1 MSETK
6 LDKDMYFN
14 QPPDDHDRQEVV
26 TVNDPDNIVGLSN
39 KVHSPEISTG
49 TVKKVVA
56 EDVDKNLI
64 NNIPNETEVNKN
76 PVESVKDILQE
87 KPESMTGGGKCKTDG
102 GRIIGNNS
110 GNSTAGAL
118 SFNANSLPKTAGAC
132 TNSSAGALAFN
143 DEELVK
149 QLSALKKNDRIGSGA
164 LATAAIT
171 SLISVAPQIIKAIS
185 DLKKGKTVGEGSAIY
200 MKDLSP
206 DKYNQM
212 EALMKQIKNQKNNF
226 KFDSANNEY
235 VVGTGKFGDFMSRA
249 WSKVKEIYGSEA
261 FKPIR
266 NALLSAASNTAT
278 KAINKVADKAVSK
291 VQNEDL
297 KNIINVTRDTAQ
309 NAKDNIIDSQKASG
323 CVKKGGRSSNSSS
336 DANRYSDNATVKY
349 LSTQNKAK
357 MFDKLANDELASD
370 SCEEDELTDPKNIFK
385 KKSLNVY
392 PGLPNSKTIVG
403 KYKKIRAR
411 SVFM

>member
-49 TVKKVVA
+49 PVKKAVA
-56 EDVDKNLI
+56 EDIDKNLI

-87 KPESMTGGGKCKTDG
+87 KPQEMTGAGKCKTDG
-102 GRIIGNNS
+102 
-110 GNSTAGAL
+110 GAL
-118 SFNANSLPKTAGAC
+118 SFNANSLPKQSAGAC

-206 DKYNQM
+206 DKYDQM
-212 EALMKQIKNQKNNF
+212 ESLMKQIKNQKNNF

-249 WSKVKEIYGSEA
+249 WNKVKEIYGSEA

-278 KAINKVADKAVSK
+278 KAINKVADKAASK

-297 KNIINVTRDTAQ
+297 KNIINVTRETAQ
-309 NAKDNIIDSQKASG
+309 NTANNIIDSQKASG
-323 CVKKGGRSSNSSS
+323 CVKKGGSSSSNS
-336 DANRYSDNATVKY
+336 Y

-357 MFDKLANDELASD
+357 VFEKLANDELASD
-370 SCEEDELTDPKNIFK
+370 SCEEDELVDPKNIFK
-385 KKSLNVY
+385 KKSMNVY
-392 PGLPNSKTIVG
+392 PGLPNAKTIVG
-403 KYKKIRAR
+403 KYKKVRAR

>member
-1 MSETK
+1 MNEPNK

-14 QPPDDHDRQEVV
+14 QPPDEHVRQEVI
-26 TVNDPDNIVGLSN
+26 TVNDPDNIVNLSH
-39 KVHSPEISTG
+39 KVHSPEVSTG
-49 TVKKVVA
+49 TVKKILA
-56 EDVDKNLI
+56 EDIDRNLI

-87 KPESMTGGGKCKTDG
+87 KPQTMTGGGKCKTNG
-102 GRIIGNNS
+102 
-110 GNSTAGAL
+110 GAL
-118 SFNANSLPKTAGAC
+118 SFNANSLPK
-132 TNSSAGALAFN
+132 SSGGALAFN

-164 LATAAIT
+164 LATAALT

-185 DLKKGKTVGEGSAIY
+185 DLKKGKIVGEGTAIY

-206 DKYNQM
+206 DKYDQM

-226 KFDSANNEY
+226 KFDPANNEY

-249 WSKVKEIYGSEA
+249 WTKVKEIYGSEA

-278 KAINKVADKAVSK
+278 KAINKVADKAVSN
-291 VQNEDL
+291 VQSEDL
-297 KNIINVTRDTAQ
+297 KNIINVTRETAQ
-309 NAKDNIIDSQKASG
+309 NAKDNLLESQKASG
-323 CVKKGGRSSNSSS
+323 CLKKGGRSANSSS
-336 DANRYSDNATVKY
+336 DANRYLA
-349 LSTQNKAK
+349 TQNKGK
-357 MFDKLANDELASD
+357 VFDKLANDELQSD

-385 KKSLNVY
+385 KKSMNVY
-392 PGLPNSKTIVG
+392 PGLPNAKTIVG
-403 KYKKIRAR
+403 KYKKVRAR

>member
-1 MSETK
+1 MNEPNK
-6 LDKDMYFN
+6 LDKDTYFN
-14 QPPDDHDRQEVV
+14 QPPDEHVRQEVV
-26 TVNDPDNIVGLSN
+26 TVNDPDNIVGLSH
-39 KVHSPEISTG
+39 KVHSPEVSTG

-56 EDVDKNLI
+56 EDIDKNLI

-76 PVESVKDILQE
+76 PVESVKNILQE
-87 KPESMTGGGKCKTDG
+87 KPESMTGGG
-102 GRIIGNNS
+102 S
-110 GNSTAGAL
+110 GGAL
-118 SFNANSLPKTAGAC
+118 SFNANSLPKT
-132 TNSSAGALAFN
+132 AGALAFN

-185 DLKKGKTVGEGSAIY
+185 DLKKGKTVGEGQAIY

-206 DKYNQM
+206 DKYDQM

-235 VVGTGKFGDFMSRA
+235 VIGTGRFGDFMSRA

-297 KNIINVTRDTAQ
+297 KNIINVTRETAQ

-323 CVKKGGRSSNSSS
+323 CVKKGGQSEQAVGGRSSSSSNS
-336 DANRYSDNATVKY
+336 Y

-392 PGLPNSKTIVG
+392 PGLPNAKTIVG
-403 KYKKIRAR
+403 KYKKVRAR

>member
-1 MSETK
+1 MNEPNK

-14 QPPDDHDRQEVV
+14 QPPDDHDRQEVI

-49 TVKKVVA
+49 PVKKAVA
-56 EDVDKNLI
+56 EDIDRNLI

-87 KPESMTGGGKCKTDG
+87 KPQEMTGGGKCKTDG
-102 GRIIGNNS
+102 
-110 GNSTAGAL
+110 GAL
-118 SFNANSLPKTAGAC
+118 SFNANSLPKT
-132 TNSSAGALAFN
+132 AGALAFN

-185 DLKKGKTVGEGSAIY
+185 DLKKGKTVGEGQAIY

-206 DKYNQM
+206 DKYDQM
-212 EALMKQIKNQKNNF
+212 EALMKQVKNQKNNF

-249 WSKVKEIYGSEA
+249 WNKVKEIYGSES

-266 NALLSAASNTAT
+266 NALLNAASNTAT
-278 KAINKVADKAVSK
+278 KAINKVADKAASK

-297 KNIINVTRDTAQ
+297 KNIINVTRETAQ
-309 NAKDNIIDSQKASG
+309 NAKDSIIDSQKASG
-323 CVKKGGRSSNSSS
+323 CEKKSQGFKKGGSAASS
-336 DANRYSDNATVKY
+336 Y

-357 MFDKLANDELASD
+357 MFDKMANDELASD
-370 SCEEDELTDPKNIFK
+370 SCDEDELTDPKNIFK

-392 PGLPNSKTIVG
+392 PGLPNAKTIVG
-403 KYKKIRAR
+403 KYKKVRAR

>member
-1 MSETK
+1 MNEPNK

-14 QPPDDHDRQEVV
+14 QPPDGHVREEVV
-26 TVNDPDNIVGLSN
+26 SVNDPNNIVNLSN

-56 EDVDKNLI
+56 EDIDRNLI

-76 PVESVKDILQE
+76 PVESVKDILKE
-87 KPESMTGGGKCKTDG
+87 VPAKSPEEMTGGGRCKTDG
-102 GRIIGNNS
+102 
-110 GNSTAGAL
+110 GAL
-118 SFNANSLPKTAGAC
+118 SFNASNLPKT
-132 TNSSAGALAFN
+132 AGALAFN

-149 QLSALKKNDRIGSGA
+149 QLSALKKNDRVGSGA

-185 DLKKGKTVGEGSAIY
+185 DLKKGKTVVGEGSAIY

-206 DKYNQM
+206 DKYDQM

-226 KFDSANNEY
+226 KFDSVNNEY
-235 VVGTGKFGDFMSRA
+235 VVGTGKFGDFMSKA
-249 WSKVKEIYGSEA
+249 WNKVKEIYGSEA

-266 NALLSAASNTAT
+266 NALLNAASNTAT

-297 KNIINVTRDTAQ
+297 KNIINVTRETAQ
-309 NAKDNIIDSQKASG
+309 NAKDNLLESQKASG
-323 CVKKGGRSSNSSS
+323 CEKKSQGISQGQQGIKKGGRSS
-336 DANRYSDNATVKY
+336 DADRY
-349 LSTQNKAK
+349 LSTQNKAAV
-357 MFDKLANDELASD
+357 FEKLANDELASD

-385 KKSLNVY
+385 KKSMDVH

-403 KYKKIRAR
+403 KYKKVRAR
-411 SVFM
+411 SVFL

>member
-1 MSETK
+1 MNEPNK

-49 TVKKVVA
+49 PVKKAVA
-56 EDVDKNLI
+56 EDIDKNLI

-87 KPESMTGGGKCKTDG
+87 KPESMTGGG
-102 GRIIGNNS
+102 
-110 GNSTAGAL
+110 
-118 SFNANSLPKTAGAC
+118 AC
-132 TNSSAGALAFN
+132 TNSSAGKCKTDGGALSFNSNSLPKPSGGALAFS

-185 DLKKGKTVGEGSAIY
+185 DLKKGKTIGEGQAIY

-206 DKYNQM
+206 DKYDQM

-249 WSKVKEIYGSEA
+249 WNKVKEIYGSEA

-266 NALLSAASNTAT
+266 NALLNAANNTAT

-297 KNIINVTRDTAQ
+297 KNIINVTRETAQ
-309 NAKDNIIDSQKASG
+309 TAKDNLIDSQKASG
-323 CVKKGGRSSNSSS
+323 CVKKGGSISSS
-336 DANRYSDNATVKY
+336 AQQY

-357 MFDKLANDELASD
+357 IFDKLANDELASD
-370 SCEEDELTDPKNIFK
+370 SCDEDELVDPKNIFK
-385 KKSLNVY
+385 KKSMNVY
-392 PGLPNSKTIVG
+392 PGLPNAKTIVG
-403 KYKKIRAR
+403 KYKKVRAR
-411 SVFM
+411 SVFL

>member
-1 MSETK
+1 MNKPNK
-6 LDKDMYFN
+6 LDKESYFN
-14 QPPDDHDRQEVV
+14 QPPDEYVRQEVV
-26 TVNDPDNIVGLSN
+26 TVNDPDNIVGLSH
-39 KVHSPEISTG
+39 KVHSPEVSTG
-49 TVKKVVA
+49 PVKKVVA
-56 EDVDKNLI
+56 EDIDRNLI
-64 NNIPNETEVNKN
+64 NNIPNETGVNKN

-87 KPESMTGGGKCKTDG
+87 FPKENSQEAPTDMTGGG
-102 GRIIGNNS
+102 S
-110 GNSTAGAL
+110 GGAL
-118 SFNANSLPKTAGAC
+118 SFNANSLPKTAGAL
-132 TNSSAGALAFN
+132 TNCSAGALAFN

-149 QLSALKKNDRIGSGA
+149 QLSALKKNERIGSGA

-185 DLKKGKTVGEGSAIY
+185 DLKKGKTVGEGSTIY

-206 DKYNQM
+206 DRYDQM

-297 KNIINVTRDTAQ
+297 KNIINVTRETAQ
-309 NAKDNIIDSQKASG
+309 NTKDNIIDSQKASG
-323 CVKKGGRSSNSSS
+323 CVKKGGSSSSNS
-336 DANRYSDNATVKY
+336 Y

-385 KKSLNVY
+385 KKSMNVY
-392 PGLPNSKTIVG
+392 PGLPNAKTIVG
-403 KYKKIRAR
+403 KYKKVRAR

>member
-6 LDKDMYFN
+6 LDKEMYFN
-14 QPPDDHDRQEVV
+14 QPLDDHDRQEVV
-26 TVNDPDNIVGLSN
+26 TVNDPDNIVGLSH

-49 TVKKVVA
+49 PVKKAVA
-56 EDVDKNLI
+56 EDIDKNLI

-87 KPESMTGGGKCKTDG
+87 IPKEISQEKPVDMTGAGKC
-102 GRIIGNNS
+102 NNS
-110 GNSTAGAL
+110 SNSTAGAL
-118 SFNANSLPKTAGAC
+118 SFNANSLPKTAGA
-132 TNSSAGALAFN
+132 LAFN
-143 DEELVK
+143 DDELQK
-149 QLSALKKNDRIGSGA
+149 QLSALKKNDRIASGA
-164 LATAAIT
+164 FATAAIT

-185 DLKKGKTVGEGSAIY
+185 DLKKGKTVGEGQAIY

-206 DKYNQM
+206 DKYDQM

-235 VVGTGKFGDFMSRA
+235 VVGTGKFGNFMSRA
-249 WSKVKEIYGSEA
+249 WNKVKEIYGSEA

-266 NALLSAASNTAT
+266 NALLNAASNTAT
-278 KAINKVADKAVSK
+278 KAINKVADKAASK

-297 KNIINVTRDTAQ
+297 KNIINVTRETAQ
-309 NAKDNIIDSQKASG
+309 TAKDSIIDSQKASG
-323 CVKKGGRSSNSSS
+323 CEKKGGSSSSS
-336 DANRYSDNATVKY
+336 DAHRY
-349 LSTQNKAK
+349 LSTQNKAA

-370 SCEEDELTDPKNIFK
+370 SCDEDTLTDPKNIFK
-385 KKSLNVY
+385 KKSINIY
-392 PGLPNSKTIVG
+392 PGLPNAKTIVG
-403 KYKKIRAR
+403 KYKKVRAR

>member
-1 MSETK
+1 MNEPNK

-14 QPPDDHDRQEVV
+14 QPPDEHVRQEVV
-26 TVNDPDNIVGLSN
+26 TVNDPDNIVGLSH
-39 KVHSPEISTG
+39 KVHSPEVSTG
-49 TVKKVVA
+49 PVKKVVA
-56 EDVDKNLI
+56 EDIDRNLI

-76 PVESVKDILQE
+76 TVESVKDILQE
-87 KPESMTGGGKCKTDG
+87 IPKEAPTDMTGGGKCKTDG
-102 GRIIGNNS
+102 G
-110 GNSTAGAL
+110 AL
-118 SFNANSLPKTAGAC
+118 SFNANSLPKG
-132 TNSSAGALAFN
+132 GALAFN

-149 QLSALKKNDRIGSGA
+149 QLSALKKNDRVGSGA

-200 MKDLSP
+200 MKDLAH
-206 DKYNQM
+206 DKYDQM

-235 VVGTGKFGDFMSRA
+235 VVGTGKFGDFMSRT
-249 WSKVKEIYGSEA
+249 WSRVKEIYGSEA

-297 KNIINVTRDTAQ
+297 KNIINVTRETAQ

-323 CVKKGGRSSNSSS
+323 CVKKGGSSSSNS
-336 DANRYSDNATVKY
+336 Y

-370 SCEEDELTDPKNIFK
+370 SCEEDELTDSKNIFK
-385 KKSLNVY
+385 KKSMNVY
-392 PGLPNSKTIVG
+392 PGLPNAKTIVG
-403 KYKKIRAR
+403 KYKKVRAR

>member
-1 MSETK
+1 MNEPNK

-14 QPPDDHDRQEVV
+14 QPPDEHVRQEVL
-26 TVNDPDNIVGLSN
+26 TVNDPDNIVGLSH
-39 KVHSPEISTG
+39 KVHPPEVSTG

-56 EDVDKNLI
+56 EDIDKNLI

-87 KPESMTGGGKCKTDG
+87 IPKEIEKPESMTGGGKCKTDG
-102 GRIIGNNS
+102 G
-110 GNSTAGAL
+110 AL
-118 SFNANSLPKTAGAC
+118 SFNANSLPKG
-132 TNSSAGALAFN
+132 GALAFN

-206 DKYNQM
+206 DRYDQM

-249 WSKVKEIYGSEA
+249 WNKVKEIYGSEA

-297 KNIINVTRDTAQ
+297 KNIINVTRETAQ

-323 CVKKGGRSSNSSS
+323 CVKKGGRSSSSNS
-336 DANRYSDNATVKY
+336 Y

-357 MFDKLANDELASD
+357 MFDKMANDELASD
-370 SCEEDELTDPKNIFK
+370 SCDEDELTDPKNIFK
-385 KKSLNVY
+385 KKSMNVY
-392 PGLPNSKTIVG
+392 PGLPNAKTIVG
-403 KYKKIRAR
+403 KYKKVRAR

>member
-1 MSETK
+1 MNEPNK

-14 QPPDDHDRQEVV
+14 QPPDEHVRQEVV
-26 TVNDPDNIVGLSN
+26 TVNDPDNIVGLSH
-39 KVHSPEISTG
+39 KVHSPEVSTG
-49 TVKKVVA
+49 PVKKVVA
-56 EDVDKNLI
+56 EDIDRNLI

-76 PVESVKDILQE
+76 PVESVKDILKE
-87 KPESMTGGGKCKTDG
+87 KPVDMTGAGKCQKDG
-102 GRIIGNNS
+102 
-110 GNSTAGAL
+110 GAL
-118 SFNANSLPKTAGAC
+118 SFNANSLPKTAGGIIGN
-132 TNSSAGALAFN
+132 NSRNSTAGALAFN

-149 QLSALKKNDRIGSGA
+149 QLSALKKNDRIGTGA

-261 FKPIR
+261 FKPIK

-297 KNIINVTRDTAQ
+297 KNIINVTRETAQ

-323 CVKKGGRSSNSSS
+323 CVKKGGSSSNS
-336 DANRYSDNATVKY
+336 YSDNATVKY
-349 LSTQNKAK
+349 LSTQNKAAV
-357 MFDKLANDELASD
+357 FDKLANDELQSD
-370 SCEEDELTDPKNIFK
+370 SCDEDELTDPKNIFK
-385 KKSLNVY
+385 KKSMNVY

-403 KYKKIRAR
+403 KYKKVRAR

>member
-14 QPPDDHDRQEVV
+14 QPPDDHVRQEVV

-49 TVKKVVA
+49 PVKKAIA
-56 EDVDKNLI
+56 EDIDKNLI
-64 NNIPNETEVNKN
+64 NNIPNETQVNKN

-87 KPESMTGGGKCKTDG
+87 TPKDMTGGGSCKTDG
-102 GRIIGNNS
+102 
-110 GNSTAGAL
+110 GAL
-118 SFNANSLPKTAGAC
+118 SFNANSLPKPSGGAPC
-132 TNSSAGALAFN
+132 STNGGALAFSD
-143 DEELVK
+143 DELQK

-185 DLKKGKTVGEGSAIY
+185 DLKKGKTVGEGQAIY

-206 DKYNQM
+206 DKYDQM

-249 WSKVKEIYGSEA
+249 WNKVKEIYGSEA

-278 KAINKVADKAVSK
+278 KAINKVADKAASK

-297 KNIINVTRDTAQ
+297 KNIINVTRETAQ
-309 NAKDNIIDSQKASG
+309 NAKDNLLESQKASG
-323 CVKKGGRSSNSSS
+323 CVKKGGRSSN
-336 DANRYSDNATVKY
+336 NATSSY

-357 MFDKLANDELASD
+357 VFDKMANDELASD
-370 SCEEDELTDPKNIFK
+370 SCDEDELTDPKNIFK
-385 KKSLNVY
+385 KKSMNVY
-392 PGLPNSKTIVG
+392 PGLPNAKTIVG
-403 KYKKIRAR
+403 KYKKVRAR

>member
-1 MSETK
+1 MNEPNK
-6 LDKDMYFN
+6 LDKDTYFN
-14 QPPDDHDRQEVV
+14 QPPDEHVRQEVV
-26 TVNDPDNIVGLSN
+26 TVNDPDNIVGLSH
-39 KVHSPEISTG
+39 KVHSPEVSTG
-49 TVKKVVA
+49 PVKKVVA
-56 EDVDKNLI
+56 EDIDKNLI

-87 KPESMTGGGKCKTDG
+87 KPESMTGGG
-102 GRIIGNNS
+102 S
-110 GNSTAGAL
+110 GGAL
-118 SFNANSLPKTAGAC
+118 SFNANSLPK
-132 TNSSAGALAFN
+132 SSGGALAFN

-206 DKYNQM
+206 DRYDQM

-297 KNIINVTRDTAQ
+297 KNIINVTRETAQ

-323 CVKKGGRSSNSSS
+323 CVKKGGSSS
-336 DANRYSDNATVKY
+336 SSYNSYSDNATVKYSDNATVKY

-385 KKSLNVY
+385 KKSMNVY

-403 KYKKIRAR
+403 KYKKVRAR

>member
-1 MSETK
+1 MEEPNK

-14 QPPDDHDRQEVV
+14 QPPDEHVRQEVV
-26 TVNDPDNIVGLSN
+26 TVNDPNNIVGLSN
-39 KVHSPEISTG
+39 KVHSPEVSTG
-49 TVKKVVA
+49 PVKKVVA

-64 NNIPNETEVNKN
+64 NNIPNETEINKN

-87 KPESMTGGGKCKTDG
+87 IPKETPTESRLLKEQSSESMTGAGKCKTDG
-102 GRIIGNNS
+102 G
-110 GNSTAGAL
+110 AL
-118 SFNANSLPKTAGAC
+118 SFNVNSLPKTSG
-132 TNSSAGALAFN
+132 GALAFN

-149 QLSALKKNDRIGSGA
+149 QLSALKKNDRIASGA
-164 LATAAIT
+164 LTTAAIT

-185 DLKKGKTVGEGSAIY
+185 DLKKGKTVGEGQAIY

-206 DKYNQM
+206 DKYDQM
-212 EALMKQIKNQKNNF
+212 EALMKQVKNQKNNF

-297 KNIINVTRDTAQ
+297 KNIINVTRETAQ

-323 CVKKGGRSSNSSS
+323 SVKKGGKSANTTS
-336 DANRYSDNATVKY
+336 DAHRY

-357 MFDKLANDELASD
+357 MFDKLANDELATD
-370 SCEEDELTDPKNIFK
+370 SCDEDELTDPKNIFK
-385 KKSLNVY
+385 KKSMNVY
-392 PGLPNSKTIVG
+392 PGLPNAKTIVG
-403 KYKKIRAR
+403 KYKKVRAR

>member
-1 MSETK
+1 MNEPNK

-49 TVKKVVA
+49 PVKKAVA
-56 EDVDKNLI
+56 EDIDKNLI

-87 KPESMTGGGKCKTDG
+87 IPAKSPEEMTGGGKCKTDG
-102 GRIIGNNS
+102 G
-110 GNSTAGAL
+110 AL
-118 SFNANSLPKTAGAC
+118 SFNANSLPKPSG
-132 TNSSAGALAFN
+132 GALAFS

-149 QLSALKKNDRIGSGA
+149 QLSALKKNDRIGSGT

-185 DLKKGKTVGEGSAIY
+185 DLKKGKTVGEGQAIY
-200 MKDLSP
+200 MKDLAP
-206 DKYNQM
+206 DRYDQM

-235 VVGTGKFGDFMSRA
+235 VVGTGKFGDLMSRA
-249 WSKVKEIYGSEA
+249 WNKVKEIYGSEG

-278 KAINKVADKAVSK
+278 KAINKVADKAASK
-291 VQNEDL
+291 IQNEDL
-297 KNIINVTRDTAQ
+297 KNIINVTRETAQ
-309 NAKDNIIDSQKASG
+309 NAKDSIIDSQKASG

-336 DANRYSDNATVKY
+336 DANRY

-370 SCEEDELTDPKNIFK
+370 SCDEDELTDPKNIFK
-385 KKSLNVY
+385 KKSMNVY

-403 KYKKIRAR
+403 KYKKVRAR

>member
-49 TVKKVVA
+49 PVKKAVA
-56 EDVDKNLI
+56 EDIDKNLI

-87 KPESMTGGGKCKTDG
+87 APKDMTGGGSG
-102 GRIIGNNS
+102 GGIIGNNS
-110 GNSTAGAL
+110 RNSTAGAL
-118 SFNANSLPKTAGAC
+118 SFNANSLPKQ
-132 TNSSAGALAFN
+132 SAGALAFSD
-143 DEELVK
+143 DELQK

-185 DLKKGKTVGEGSAIY
+185 DLKKGKTVGEGQAIY

-206 DKYNQM
+206 DKYDQM
-212 EALMKQIKNQKNNF
+212 EALMKQVKNQKNNF

-249 WSKVKEIYGSEA
+249 WNKVKEIYGSEA

-266 NALLSAASNTAT
+266 NALLNAASNTAT
-278 KAINKVADKAVSK
+278 KAINKVADKAASK

-297 KNIINVTRDTAQ
+297 KNIINVTRETAQ
-309 NAKDNIIDSQKASG
+309 NAKDNLLESQKASG
-323 CVKKGGRSSNSSS
+323 CVKKGGQAEQAVGGRSSN
-336 DANRYSDNATVKY
+336 NATSSY
-349 LSTQNKAK
+349 LSTQNKAAV
-357 MFDKLANDELASD
+357 FDKLANDELASD
-370 SCEEDELTDPKNIFK
+370 SCEEDELVDPKNIFK
-385 KKSLNVY
+385 KKSMNVY
-392 PGLPNSKTIVG
+392 PGLPNAKTIVG
-403 KYKKIRAR
+403 KYKKVRAR

>member
-1 MSETK
+1 MNEQNK

-49 TVKKVVA
+49 PVKKAVA
-56 EDVDKNLI
+56 EDIDKNLI
-64 NNIPNETEVNKN
+64 NNIPNETQVNKN

-87 KPESMTGGGKCKTDG
+87 KPQEMTGGGKCKTDG
-102 GRIIGNNS
+102 
-110 GNSTAGAL
+110 GAL
-118 SFNANSLPKTAGAC
+118 SFNANSLPKT
-132 TNSSAGALAFN
+132 SAGALAFN
-143 DEELVK
+143 DDELQK
-149 QLSALKKNDRIGSGA
+149 QLSALKKNDRVGSGA

-185 DLKKGKTVGEGSAIY
+185 DLKKGKTVGEGQTIY

-206 DKYNQM
+206 DKYDQM

-249 WSKVKEIYGSEA
+249 WNKVKEIYGSEA

-278 KAINKVADKAVSK
+278 KAINKVADKAASK

-297 KNIINVTRDTAQ
+297 KNIINVTRETAQ
-309 NAKDNIIDSQKASG
+309 TAKDNLIDSQKASG
-323 CVKKGGRSSNSSS
+323 CVKKGGSSSSNST
-336 DANRYSDNATVKY
+336 DRY
-349 LSTQNKAK
+349 LSTQNKAAV
-357 MFDKLANDELASD
+357 FDKLANDELASD
-370 SCEEDELTDPKNIFK
+370 SCDEDELTDPKNIFK
-385 KKSLNVY
+385 KKSMNVY
-392 PGLPNSKTIVG
+392 PGLPNAKTIVG
-403 KYKKIRAR
+403 KYKKVRAR
-411 SVFM
+411 SVFL

>member
-1 MSETK
+1 MNEPNK

-14 QPPDDHDRQEVV
+14 QPLDDHDRQEVAS
-26 TVNDPDNIVGLSN
+26 VNDPDNIVGLSH

-49 TVKKVVA
+49 PVKKAVA
-56 EDVDKNLI
+56 EDIDKNLI
-64 NNIPNETEVNKN
+64 NNIPNETQVNKN

-87 KPESMTGGGKCKTDG
+87 KPVDMTGGGKCNTTDG
-102 GRIIGNNS
+102 
-110 GNSTAGAL
+110 GAL
-118 SFNANSLPKTAGAC
+118 SFNANSLPKPSGGAF
-132 TNSSAGALAFN
+132 AFN

-185 DLKKGKTVGEGSAIY
+185 DLKKGKTTGEGSAIY

-206 DKYNQM
+206 DKYDQM
-212 EALMKQIKNQKNNF
+212 EALMKQVKNQKNNF

-235 VVGTGKFGDFMSRA
+235 VVGTGKFGNFMSRA
-249 WSKVKEIYGSEA
+249 WNKVKEIYGSEA

-266 NALLSAASNTAT
+266 NALLNAASNTAT
-278 KAINKVADKAVSK
+278 KAINKVADKAASK

-297 KNIINVTRDTAQ
+297 KNIINVTRETAQ
-309 NAKDNIIDSQKASG
+309 NAKDSIIDSQKASG
-323 CVKKGGRSSNSSS
+323 CVKKGGSSSS
-336 DANRYSDNATVKY
+336 DANRY
-349 LSTQNKAK
+349 LSTQNKAAV
-357 MFDKLANDELASD
+357 FDKLANDELQSD

-385 KKSLNVY
+385 KKSMNVY
-392 PGLPNSKTIVG
+392 LGLPNAKTIVG
-403 KYKKIRAR
+403 KYKKVRAR
-411 SVFM
+411 SVNNY

>member
-1 MSETK
+1 MNEPNK

-14 QPPDDHDRQEVV
+14 QPPDEHERQAVV

-49 TVKKVVA
+49 TVKKVIA
-56 EDVDKNLI
+56 EDVDRNLI

-87 KPESMTGGGKCKTDG
+87 IPKEISQEKPVDMTGAGKCNTTDG
-102 GRIIGNNS
+102 
-110 GNSTAGAL
+110 GAL
-118 SFNANSLPKTAGAC
+118 SFNANSLPKT
-132 TNSSAGALAFN
+132 AGALAFN

-185 DLKKGKTVGEGSAIY
+185 DLKKGKTVGEGQAVY

-206 DKYNQM
+206 DKYDQM

-249 WSKVKEIYGSEA
+249 WNKVKEIYGSES

-297 KNIINVTRDTAQ
+297 KNIINVTRETAQ
-309 NAKDNIIDSQKASG
+309 SAKDNIINSQKASG
-323 CVKKGGRSSNSSS
+323 CVKKGGRSSN
-336 DANRYSDNATVKY
+336 NATVKY

-357 MFDKLANDELASD
+357 MFDKLANDELESD

-385 KKSLNVY
+385 KKSMNVY
-392 PGLPNSKTIVG
+392 PGLPNAKTIVG
-403 KYKKIRAR
+403 KYKKVRAR
-411 SVFM
+411 SVFL

>member
-1 MSETK
+1 MNKTSSFKVDEPNK
-6 LDKDMYFN
+6 LDKDTYFN
-14 QPPDDHDRQEVV
+14 QPPDEHVRQEVV
-26 TVNDPDNIVGLSN
+26 TVNDPDNIVGLSH
-39 KVHSPEISTG
+39 KVHSPEVSTG
-49 TVKKVVA
+49 PVKKVVA
-56 EDVDKNLI
+56 EDVDRNLI

-87 KPESMTGGGKCKTDG
+87 KPESMTGGGKCNTTDG
-102 GRIIGNNS
+102 
-110 GNSTAGAL
+110 GAL
-118 SFNANSLPKTAGAC
+118 SFNVNSLPKTSG
-132 TNSSAGALAFN
+132 GALAFN

-149 QLSALKKNDRIGSGA
+149 QLSALKKNDRVGSGA

-185 DLKKGKTVGEGSAIY
+185 DLKKGKTVGEGSTIY

-206 DKYNQM
+206 DRYDQM

-249 WSKVKEIYGSEA
+249 WNKVKEIYGSEA

-297 KNIINVTRDTAQ
+297 KNIINVTRETAQ

-323 CVKKGGRSSNSSS
+323 CVKKGGRSSNTTS
-336 DANRYSDNATVKY
+336 RYSDNATVKY

-357 MFDKLANDELASD
+357 VFDKLANDELASD

-385 KKSLNVY
+385 KKSMNVY
-392 PGLPNSKTIVG
+392 PGLPNAKTIVG
-403 KYKKIRAR
+403 KYKKVRAR

>member
-1 MSETK
+1 MNEPNK

-14 QPPDDHDRQEVV
+14 QPPDEHVRQEVV
-26 TVNDPDNIVGLSN
+26 TVNDPDNIVGLSH
-39 KVHSPEISTG
+39 KVHSPEVSTG
-49 TVKKVVA
+49 PVKKVVA
-56 EDVDKNLI
+56 EDIDKNLI

-87 KPESMTGGGKCKTDG
+87 VPKEISQEKPESMTGGGKCKTDG
-102 GRIIGNNS
+102 G
-110 GNSTAGAL
+110 AL
-118 SFNANSLPKTAGAC
+118 SFNANSLPKT
-132 TNSSAGALAFN
+132 AGALAFN

-206 DKYNQM
+206 DRYDQM
-212 EALMKQIKNQKNNF
+212 EALMKQIKTQKNNF

-249 WSKVKEIYGSEA
+249 WTKVKEIYGSEA

-266 NALLSAASNTAT
+266 NALLTAASNTAT
-278 KAINKVADKAVSK
+278 KAINKVADKAASK

-297 KNIINVTRDTAQ
+297 KNIINVTRETAQ

-323 CVKKGGRSSNSSS
+323 CVKKGGSSAS
-336 DANRYSDNATVKY
+336 DTVKY
-349 LSTQNKAK
+349 LSTQNKAAV
-357 MFDKLANDELASD
+357 FDKLANDELQSD
-370 SCEEDELTDPKNIFK
+370 SCDEDELTDPKNIFK
-385 KKSLNVY
+385 KKSMNVY
-392 PGLPNSKTIVG
+392 PGLPNAKTIVG
-403 KYKKIRAR
+403 KYKKVRAR
-411 SVFM
+411 SVFI

>member
-1 MSETK
+1 MNEPNK

-49 TVKKVVA
+49 PVKKAVA
-56 EDVDKNLI
+56 EDIDRNLI

-110 GNSTAGAL
+110 RNSTAGAL
-118 SFNANSLPKTAGAC
+118 SFNANSLPKT
-132 TNSSAGALAFN
+132 AGALAFN

-206 DKYNQM
+206 DKYDQM

-249 WSKVKEIYGSEA
+249 WNKVKEIYGSEG

-278 KAINKVADKAVSK
+278 KAINKVADKAASK

-297 KNIINVTRDTAQ
+297 KNIINVTRETAQ
-309 NAKDNIIDSQKASG
+309 NAKDNLIDSQKASG
-323 CVKKGGRSSNSSS
+323 CLKKGGRSSNNAASS
-336 DANRYSDNATVKY
+336 Y
-349 LSTQNKAK
+349 LSTQNKAAV
-357 MFDKLANDELASD
+357 FDKLANDELQSD
-370 SCEEDELTDPKNIFK
+370 SCDEDELTDPKNIFK
-385 KKSLNVY
+385 KKSMNVY
-392 PGLPNSKTIVG
+392 PGLPNAKTIVG
-403 KYKKIRAR
+403 KYKKVRAR

>member
-1 MSETK
+1 MNEPNK

-14 QPPDDHDRQEVV
+14 QPPDEHVRQEVV
-26 TVNDPDNIVGLSN
+26 TVNDPDNIVGLSH

-49 TVKKVVA
+49 TVKKVIA
-56 EDVDKNLI
+56 EDVDRNLI

-87 KPESMTGGGKCKTDG
+87 IPKEISQEKPESMTGGGKCNTTDG
-102 GRIIGNNS
+102 
-110 GNSTAGAL
+110 GAL
-118 SFNANSLPKTAGAC
+118 SFNANSLPKT
-132 TNSSAGALAFN
+132 AGALAFN

-185 DLKKGKTVGEGSAIY
+185 DLKKGKTVGEGQAIY

-206 DKYNQM
+206 DRYDQM

-249 WSKVKEIYGSEA
+249 WNKVKEIYGSEA

-266 NALLSAASNTAT
+266 NALLNAASNTAT

-297 KNIINVTRDTAQ
+297 KNIINVTRETAQ
-309 NAKDNIIDSQKASG
+309 SAKDNIINSQKASG
-323 CVKKGGRSSNSSS
+323 CVKKGGRSSN
-336 DANRYSDNATVKY
+336 NATSSY
-349 LSTQNKAK
+349 LSTQNKAVV
-357 MFDKLANDELASD
+357 FDKLANDELQSD

-385 KKSLNVY
+385 KKSMNVY
-392 PGLPNSKTIVG
+392 PGLPNAKTIVG
-403 KYKKIRAR
+403 KYKKVRAR
-411 SVFM
+411 SVFL

>member
-1 MSETK
+1 MNEPNK

-14 QPPDDHDRQEVV
+14 QPPDEHLRQEVV
-26 TVNDPDNIVGLSN
+26 TVNDPDNIVGLSH

-49 TVKKVVA
+49 PVKKVVA

-64 NNIPNETEVNKN
+64 NNISNETEVNKN

-87 KPESMTGGGKCKTDG
+87 VPKEKPVDMTGGG
-102 GRIIGNNS
+102 S
-110 GNSTAGAL
+110 GGAL
-118 SFNANSLPKTAGAC
+118 SFNANNLPKG
-132 TNSSAGALAFN
+132 GALAFS

-164 LATAAIT
+164 LAAAAIS

-185 DLKKGKTVGEGSAIY
+185 DLKKGKTVVGEGSAIY

-206 DKYNQM
+206 DRYDQM

-278 KAINKVADKAVSK
+278 KVINKVADKAVSK

-297 KNIINVTRDTAQ
+297 KNIINVTRETAQ

-323 CVKKGGRSSNSSS
+323 CVKKGGRSSNSS
-336 DANRYSDNATVKY
+336 SDNATVKY

-385 KKSLNVY
+385 KKSMNVY
-392 PGLPNSKTIVG
+392 PGLANAKTIVG
-403 KYKKIRAR
+403 KYKKVRAR

>member
-1 MSETK
+1 M
-6 LDKDMYFN
+6 
-14 QPPDDHDRQEVV
+14 
-26 TVNDPDNIVGLSN
+26 TVC
-39 KVHSPEISTG
+39 
-49 TVKKVVA
+49 
-56 EDVDKNLI
+56 
-64 NNIPNETEVNKN
+64 
-76 PVESVKDILQE
+76 
-87 KPESMTGGGKCKTDG
+87 GKCKIDDG
-102 GRIIGNNS
+102 
-110 GNSTAGAL
+110 GAL
-118 SFNANSLPKTAGAC
+118 SFNANNLPKTAG
-132 TNSSAGALAFN
+132 SLAFN

-206 DKYNQM
+206 DRYDQI

-278 KAINKVADKAVSK
+278 KAINRVADKAVSK

-297 KNIINVTRDTAQ
+297 KNIINVTRETAQ

-323 CVKKGGRSSNSSS
+323 CVKKGGSSSN
-336 DANRYSDNATVKY
+336 DAQQY

-385 KKSLNVY
+385 KKSMNVY
-392 PGLPNSKTIVG
+392 PGLPNAKTIVG
-403 KYKKIRAR
+403 KYKKVRAR

>member
-1 MSETK
+1 MNEPNK

-14 QPPDDHDRQEVV
+14 QPPDEHVRQEVV
-26 TVNDPDNIVGLSN
+26 TVNDPDKIVSLSH
-39 KVHSPEISTG
+39 KVHSPEVSTG
-49 TVKKVVA
+49 PVKKVVA
-56 EDVDKNLI
+56 EDIDRNLI

-87 KPESMTGGGKCKTDG
+87 IPKISQEIPKISQEKSETMTGGGKCQTDG
-102 GRIIGNNS
+102 
-110 GNSTAGAL
+110 GAL
-118 SFNANSLPKTAGAC
+118 SFNANSLPKTAGA
-132 TNSSAGALAFN
+132 LAFS

-185 DLKKGKTVGEGSAIY
+185 DLKKNKTVGEGSAIY
-200 MKDLSP
+200 MKELTP
-206 DKYNQM
+206 DKYDQM

-266 NALLSAASNTAT
+266 NALLTAANNTAT

-297 KNIINVTRDTAQ
+297 KNIINVTRETAQ

-323 CVKKGGRSSNSSS
+323 CLKKGGSSNAN
-336 DANRYSDNATVKY
+336 DANRYLA
-349 LSTQNKAK
+349 TQNKAK
-357 MFDKLANDELASD
+357 MFDKLANDELQSD
-370 SCEEDELTDPKNIFK
+370 SCDEDELTDPKNIFK
-385 KKSLNVY
+385 KKSMNVY
-392 PGLPNSKTIVG
+392 PGLPNAKTIVG
-403 KYKKIRAR
+403 KYKKVRAR

>member
-14 QPPDDHDRQEVV
+14 QPLDDHDRQEVV

-39 KVHSPEISTG
+39 KVHSPEVSTG
-49 TVKKVVA
+49 PVKKVVA
-56 EDVDKNLI
+56 EDIDKNLI

-87 KPESMTGGGKCKTDG
+87 KPVDMTGGGKCNTTD
-102 GRIIGNNS
+102 N
-110 GNSTAGAL
+110 TAGAL
-118 SFNANSLPKTAGAC
+118 SFNANSLPKTAGA
-132 TNSSAGALAFN
+132 LAFS

-149 QLSALKKNDRIGSGA
+149 QLSALKKNDRMGSGT

-206 DKYNQM
+206 DRYDQM
-212 EALMKQIKNQKNNF
+212 EALMKQVKNQKNNF

-235 VVGTGKFGDFMSRA
+235 VVGTGKFGDFISRA
-249 WSKVKEIYGSEA
+249 WTKVKEIYGSEA

-278 KAINKVADKAVSK
+278 KAINKVADKAASK

-297 KNIINVTRDTAQ
+297 KNIINVTRETAQ

-323 CVKKGGRSSNSSS
+323 CIKKGGSSSSNS
-336 DANRYSDNATVKY
+336 Y

-357 MFDKLANDELASD
+357 MFEKLANDELASD
-370 SCEEDELTDPKNIFK
+370 SCNEDELTDPKNIFK
-385 KKSLNVY
+385 KKSMNVY

-403 KYKKIRAR
+403 KYKKVRSR

>member
-1 MSETK
+1 MNEPNK
-6 LDKDMYFN
+6 LNKDMYFN
-14 QPPDDHDRQEVV
+14 QPLDDHDRQDVV

-49 TVKKVVA
+49 PVKKAVA
-56 EDVDKNLI
+56 EDIDKNLI

-102 GRIIGNNS
+102 G
-110 GNSTAGAL
+110 AL
-118 SFNANSLPKTAGAC
+118 SFNANSLPKPSG
-132 TNSSAGALAFN
+132 GALAFS

-171 SLISVAPQIIKAIS
+171 SLISVAPQIIKAVS

-212 EALMKQIKNQKNNF
+212 EALMKQVKNQKNNF

-249 WSKVKEIYGSEA
+249 WTKVKEIYGSEA

-278 KAINKVADKAVSK
+278 KAINKVADKAASK

-297 KNIINVTRDTAQ
+297 KNIINVTRETAQ

-323 CVKKGGRSSNSSS
+323 CLKKGGRSANNSGS
-336 DANRYSDNATVKY
+336 AY

-357 MFDKLANDELASD
+357 VFEKLANDELASD
-370 SCEEDELTDPKNIFK
+370 SCDEDELTDPKNIFK
-385 KKSLNVY
+385 KKALNVY
-392 PGLPNSKTIVG
+392 PGLPNAKTIVG
-403 KYKKIRAR
+403 KYKKVRAR

>member
-1 MSETK
+1 MNEPNK

-49 TVKKVVA
+49 PVKKAVA
-56 EDVDKNLI
+56 EDIDKNLI

-87 KPESMTGGGKCKTDG
+87 KPQEMTGGGKCKSDG
-102 GRIIGNNS
+102 
-110 GNSTAGAL
+110 GAL
-118 SFNANSLPKTAGAC
+118 SFNANSLPKT
-132 TNSSAGALAFN
+132 AGALAFN

-185 DLKKGKTVGEGSAIY
+185 DLKKGKTVGEGQAIY

-249 WSKVKEIYGSEA
+249 WNKVKEIYGSEA

-266 NALLSAASNTAT
+266 NALLNAASNTAT
-278 KAINKVADKAVSK
+278 KAINKVADKAASK

-297 KNIINVTRDTAQ
+297 KNIINVTRETAQ
-309 NAKDNIIDSQKASG
+309 NAKDSIIDSQKASG
-323 CVKKGGRSSNSSS
+323 CVKKGGSSSS
-336 DANRYSDNATVKY
+336 DASRY
-349 LSTQNKAK
+349 LSTQNKAAV
-357 MFDKLANDELASD
+357 FDKMANDELQSD
-370 SCEEDELTDPKNIFK
+370 SCNEDELTDPKNIFK
-385 KKSLNVY
+385 KKSMNVY
-392 PGLPNSKTIVG
+392 PGLPNAKTIVG
-403 KYKKIRAR
+403 KYKKVRAR

>member
-49 TVKKVVA
+49 PVKKAVA
-56 EDVDKNLI
+56 EDIDKNLI
-64 NNIPNETEVNKN
+64 NNIPNETQVNKN

-87 KPESMTGGGKCKTDG
+87 KPVDMTGAGKCKTDG
-102 GRIIGNNS
+102 
-110 GNSTAGAL
+110 GAL
-118 SFNANSLPKTAGAC
+118 SFNANSLPKPSG
-132 TNSSAGALAFN
+132 GALAFSD
-143 DEELVK
+143 DELQK
-149 QLSALKKNDRIGSGA
+149 QLSALKKNDKIGSGA

-185 DLKKGKTVGEGSAIY
+185 DLKKGKTVGEGQAIY

-206 DKYNQM
+206 DKYDQM

-249 WSKVKEIYGSEA
+249 WNKVKEIYGTEA

-266 NALLSAASNTAT
+266 NALLNAASNTAT
-278 KAINKVADKAVSK
+278 KAINKVADKAASK

-297 KNIINVTRDTAQ
+297 KNIINVTRETAQ
-309 NAKDNIIDSQKASG
+309 NAKDNLIDSQKASG
-323 CVKKGGRSSNSSS
+323 CIKKGGSSSSNS
-336 DANRYSDNATVKY
+336 Y
-349 LSTQNKAK
+349 LSTQNKAAV
-357 MFDKLANDELASD
+357 FDKLANDELASD
-370 SCEEDELTDPKNIFK
+370 SCDEDELTDPKNIFK
-385 KKSLNVY
+385 KKSMNVY
-392 PGLPNSKTIVG
+392 PGLPNAKTIVG
-403 KYKKIRAR
+403 KYKKVRAR

>member
-49 TVKKVVA
+49 PVKKAVA
-56 EDVDKNLI
+56 EDIDKNLI
-64 NNIPNETEVNKN
+64 NNIPNETQVNKN

-87 KPESMTGGGKCKTDG
+87 KPQEMTGGGKCKSDG
-102 GRIIGNNS
+102 
-110 GNSTAGAL
+110 GAL
-118 SFNANSLPKTAGAC
+118 SFNANSLPKTSAGGIISN
-132 TNSSAGALAFN
+132 NSRNSTAGALAFN
-143 DEELVK
+143 DDELQK
-149 QLSALKKNDRIGSGA
+149 QLSALKKNDRVGSGA

-185 DLKKGKTVGEGSAIY
+185 DLKKGKTVGEGQSIY

-206 DKYNQM
+206 DKYDQM

-249 WSKVKEIYGSEA
+249 WNKVKEIYGSEA

-278 KAINKVADKAVSK
+278 KAINKVADKAASK

-297 KNIINVTRDTAQ
+297 KNIINVTRETAQ
-309 NAKDNIIDSQKASG
+309 TAKDNLIDSQKASG
-323 CVKKGGRSSNSSS
+323 CVKKGGSSSSNST
-336 DANRYSDNATVKY
+336 DRY
-349 LSTQNKAK
+349 LSTQNKAAV
-357 MFDKLANDELASD
+357 FDKLANDELASD
-370 SCEEDELTDPKNIFK
+370 SCDEDELTDPKNIFK
-385 KKSLNVY
+385 KKSMNVY
-392 PGLPNSKTIVG
+392 PGLPNAKTIVG
-403 KYKKIRAR
+403 KYKKVRAR
-411 SVFM
+411 SVFL

>member
-14 QPPDDHDRQEVV
+14 QPPDDHDRQEVI

-49 TVKKVVA
+49 PVKKAVA
-56 EDVDKNLI
+56 EDIDKNLI

-87 KPESMTGGGKCKTDG
+87 KPESMTGGG
-102 GRIIGNNS
+102 S
-110 GNSTAGAL
+110 GGAL
-118 SFNANSLPKTAGAC
+118 SFNANSLPKT
-132 TNSSAGALAFN
+132 AGALAFN

-171 SLISVAPQIIKAIS
+171 SLISAAPQIIKAIS
-185 DLKKGKTVGEGSAIY
+185 DLKKGKTVGEGQAIY

-206 DKYNQM
+206 DKYDQM
-212 EALMKQIKNQKNNF
+212 EALMKQVKNQKNNF

-235 VVGTGKFGDFMSRA
+235 VVGTGKFGDFMSRT
-249 WSKVKEIYGSEA
+249 WNKVKEIYGSEA

-278 KAINKVADKAVSK
+278 KAINKVADKAASK

-297 KNIINVTRDTAQ
+297 KNIINVTRETAQ

-323 CVKKGGRSSNSSS
+323 CLKKGGSSSSSNS
-336 DANRYSDNATVKY
+336 NRYSDANMY

-370 SCEEDELTDPKNIFK
+370 SCDEDELTDPKNIFK
-385 KKSLNVY
+385 KKSMNVY
-392 PGLPNSKTIVG
+392 PGLPNAKTIVG
-403 KYKKIRAR
+403 KYKKVRAR

>member
-1 MSETK
+1 MNEPNK
-6 LDKDMYFN
+6 LNKDMYFN

-49 TVKKVVA
+49 PVKKAVA
-56 EDVDKNLI
+56 EDIDKNLI

-102 GRIIGNNS
+102 G
-110 GNSTAGAL
+110 AL
-118 SFNANSLPKTAGAC
+118 SFNANSLPKPSG
-132 TNSSAGALAFN
+132 GALAFS

-149 QLSALKKNDRIGSGA
+149 QLSALKKNDRIGSGT

-185 DLKKGKTVGEGSAIY
+185 DLKKGKTVGEGQAIY

-212 EALMKQIKNQKNNF
+212 EALMKQVKNQKNNF

-235 VVGTGKFGDFMSRA
+235 VVGTGKFGSFMSRA
-249 WSKVKEIYGSEA
+249 WNKVKEIYGSEA

-278 KAINKVADKAVSK
+278 KAINKVADKAASK

-297 KNIINVTRDTAQ
+297 KNIINVTRETAQ
-309 NAKDNIIDSQKASG
+309 NAKDSIIDSQKASG
-323 CVKKGGRSSNSSS
+323 CVKKGGSSSSNS
-336 DANRYSDNATVKY
+336 YSNNATVKY

-357 MFDKLANDELASD
+357 VFEKLANDELASD
-370 SCEEDELTDPKNIFK
+370 SCDEDELTDPKNIFK
-385 KKSLNVY
+385 KKSMNVY
-392 PGLPNSKTIVG
+392 PGLPNAKTIVG
-403 KYKKIRAR
+403 KYKKVRAR

>member
-14 QPPDDHDRQEVV
+14 QPLDDHDRQEVV
-26 TVNDPDNIVGLSN
+26 TVNDPDNIIGLSN

-49 TVKKVVA
+49 PVKKAIA
-56 EDVDKNLI
+56 EDIDKNLI

-76 PVESVKDILQE
+76 PVESVKDILQTIPA
-87 KPESMTGGGKCKTDG
+87 KSPEEMTGGGKCKTDG
-102 GRIIGNNS
+102 G
-110 GNSTAGAL
+110 AL
-118 SFNANSLPKTAGAC
+118 SFNANSLPKPSG
-132 TNSSAGALAFN
+132 GALAFN

-206 DKYNQM
+206 DKYDQM

-249 WSKVKEIYGSEA
+249 WNKVKEIYGSEA

-278 KAINKVADKAVSK
+278 KAINKVADKAASK

-297 KNIINVTRDTAQ
+297 KNIINVTRETAQ
-309 NAKDNIIDSQKASG
+309 TAKDNLIDSQKASG
-323 CVKKGGRSSNSSS
+323 CVKKGGRSANS
-336 DANRYSDNATVKY
+336 DANHY

-357 MFDKLANDELASD
+357 VFDKLANDELATD
-370 SCEEDELTDPKNIFK
+370 SCDEDELTDPKNIFK
-385 KKSLNVY
+385 KKSMNVY
-392 PGLPNSKTIVG
+392 PGLPNAKTIVG
-403 KYKKIRAR
+403 KYKKVRAR

>member
-1 MSETK
+1 MNEPNK
-6 LDKDMYFN
+6 LDKETYFN
-14 QPPDDHDRQEVV
+14 QPLDEHVRQEVV
-26 TVNDPDNIVGLSN
+26 TVNDPDNIVNLSH
-39 KVHSPEISTG
+39 KVHSAEVSTG
-49 TVKKVVA
+49 PVKKVVA
-56 EDVDKNLI
+56 EDVDRNLI

-76 PVESVKDILQE
+76 PVESVKDILQTIPA
-87 KPESMTGGGKCKTDG
+87 KSPEMTGGGKCKTDG
-102 GRIIGNNS
+102 G
-110 GNSTAGAL
+110 AL
-118 SFNANSLPKTAGAC
+118 SFNANSLPKG
-132 TNSSAGALAFN
+132 GALAFS

-206 DKYNQM
+206 DKYDQM

-249 WSKVKEIYGSEA
+249 WSKVKEIYGSES

-297 KNIINVTRDTAQ
+297 KNIINVTRETAQ

-323 CVKKGGRSSNSSS
+323 CVKKGGSSSSSSNS
-336 DANRYSDNATVKY
+336 Y

-370 SCEEDELTDPKNIFK
+370 SCDEDELTDPKNIFK
-385 KKSLNVY
+385 KKSMNVY
-392 PGLPNSKTIVG
+392 PGLPNAKTIVG
-403 KYKKIRAR
+403 KYKKVRAR